1 LKSPDPDA
9 NAIRGHTQKIS
20 DGETCQDR
28 PDPVFCTK
36 DQWFTQRERMVR
48 GYVSMFDSFC
58 AIGVLFLEAGGG
70 EAVSMPA
77 ALALPFHPLR
87 LLLLVAWVY
96 LCLYCVLQV
105 QFGLLVPE
113 KYKTVANIVSLVAG
127 PIVLL
132 SLVIIETA
140 RKSRSNRSPFFDLL
154 KQQLKHAVAGLRA
167 MRAARPED
175 DASLHL
181 LDSSGRT
188 MDEIYGH
195 GQGKREEARVLDL
208 SESIVADALERRAS
222 DILIDPTSESM
233 YSIRLRI
240 DGVLRNAQE
249 LDAETCQAVVNSIK
263 AVSGMD
269 ISERRRPQD
278 GAFMARRG
286 DRTASFR
293 VASSGTLHGEKLSIR
308 VLNRDAATQT
318 LTDLGLT
325 DKQNGVIQQA
335 LRRPSGMI
343 LICGPTG
350 SGKTTTM
357 YAMLNAID
365 RLTRNVI
372 TVEDPIE
379 AMLPQTSQIEINPK
393 AEITFANTLR
403 SVLRQDPNV
412 ICVGEIRDEET
423 AEIAL
428 RAAQTGHLVLATL
441 HCDSNASAIA
451 RLMDLGVSRLL
462 LSLGLN
468 LILSQRLL
476 RCLCPRCRRPAALR
490 DAQIAEFQRKRID
503 YSGIYEAGRCR
514 QCDGTGYFGRTA
526 IADLLIVDEE
536 GKARIAAG
544 ESFGVAAQGDGNREG
559 RIHLRKQGLKK
570 VVAGVTSLEELKR
583 VVG

>member
-1 LKSPDPDA
+1 
-9 NAIRGHTQKIS
+9 
-20 DGETCQDR
+20 
-28 PDPVFCTK
+28 
-36 DQWFTQRERMVR
+36 
-48 GYVSMFDSFC
+48 VSKLGSLSS
-58 AIGVLFLEAGGG
+58 AGALLLEGGG
-70 EAVSMPA
+70 REVVSA
-77 ALALPFHPLR
+77 LLALALPFHPLR
-87 LLLLVAWVY
+87 LFLLIAWVY
-96 LCLYCVLQV
+96 LCLYCVQQV
-105 QFGLLVPE
+105 QFGPLVPE
-113 KYKTVANIVSLVAG
+113 KYKTAGKIVSLAAG

-132 SLVIIETA
+132 SLVIVETA
-140 RKSRSNRSPFFDLL
+140 RRSRSSRSSFFDLL
-154 KQQLKHAVAGLRA
+154 KRQLQSTMARIHTIRA
-167 MRAARPED
+167 TDPED
-175 DASLHL
+175 EAALRL

-188 MDEIYGH
+188 IDEIAGH
-195 GQGKREEARVLDL
+195 GPGKREEARVLDL
-208 SESIVADALERRAS
+208 TEFIVADALDRRAS
-222 DILIDPTSESM
+222 DILIDPTNEST

-240 DGVLRNAQE
+240 DGVLRTTRE
-249 LDAETCQAVVNSIK
+249 LNAETCRAVINSLK
-263 AVSGMD
+263 AVSRMD

-278 GAFMARRG
+278 GAFLARRG
-286 DRTASFR
+286 DQTASFR
-293 VASSGTLHGEKLSIR
+293 VASSGTVHGEKLSIR
-308 VLNRDAATQT
+308 VLNRNAAAQT
-318 LTDLGLT
+318 LTDLGLG
-325 DKQNGVIQQA
+325 DKQNAIIQQA
-335 LRRPSGMI
+335 LHKPSGMI

-403 SVLRQDPNV
+403 SVLRQDPDV

-476 RCLCPRCRRPAALR
+476 RCLCPRCRRRAALR
-490 DAQIAEFQRKRID
+490 DTQIAEFERKRID
-503 YSGIYEAGRCR
+503 YSDIYEAGRCR
-514 QCDGTGYFGRTA
+514 QCDSTGYVGRTA
-526 IADLLIVDEE
+526 IGDILIVDEE
-536 GKARIAAG
+536 VKARIAAG
-544 ESFGVAAQGDGNREG
+544 GSFGAAQGNGNREG
-559 RIHLRKQGLKK
+559 RIHLRRQGLKK